1 MTGSKKPDRRFKM
14 KKLMIAGTISFT
26 LLLVLCG
33 ITAAG
38 AQDKGIEGEWQA
50 IFNTP
55 IGAMNC
61 RYTFKVKGKVLTGS
75 VVAEMSGNK
84 SESEIT
90 EGKIDGDKV
99 TFVWV
104 YNNDVQMS
112 STGKLAGDELKLTR
126 QAGTYGTEEAVATRI
141 KRSK

>member
-1 MTGSKKPDRRFKM
+1 M
-14 KKLMIAGTISFT
+14 KKLMIVSTIALT
-26 LLLVLCG
+26 LLLTAG
-33 ITAAG
+33 GFITAG
-38 AQDKGIEGEWQA
+38 AQNAPVKSIAGEWQA
-50 IFNTP
+50 TFNTA

-61 RYTFKVKGKVLTGS
+61 HYTFKVTGKVLTGN
-75 VVAEMSGNK
+75 VVAEMNGNK

-90 EGKIDGDKV
+90 EGKIDGDKI

-141 KRSK
+141 PDGKKK

>member
-1 MTGSKKPDRRFKM
+1 M
-14 KKLMIAGTISFT
+14 KKLMIAGTICFT

-33 ITAAG
+33 TITAG
-38 AQDKGIEGEWQA
+38 AQNAPDKSVAGEWQA
-50 IFNTP
+50 TFNTP

-61 RYTFKVKGKVLTGS
+61 RYTFKVTGKVLTGN

-90 EGKIDGDKV
+90 EGKIDGDKI

-104 YNNDVQMS
+104 YNNDVQML
-112 STGKLAGDELKLTR
+112 STGKLAGNELKLIR
-126 QAGTYGTEEAVATRI
+126 QAGTYGSEEAVAIRI
-141 KRSK
+141 PDSKKK

>member
-1 MTGSKKPDRRFKM
+1 M
-14 KKLMIAGTISFT
+14 KKLMIVWTISFT
-26 LLLVLCG
+26 LVLVLCG
-33 ITAAG
+33 ITTAG
-38 AQDKGIEGEWQA
+38 AQNTPDKSIAGEWQA
-50 IFNTP
+50 TYNTP
-55 IGAMNC
+55 IGEMNC
-61 RYTFKVKGKVLTGS
+61 HYTFKVTGKVLTGS

-90 EGKIDGDKV
+90 EGKIEGDKI

-141 KRSK
+141 KKSK

>member
-1 MTGSKKPDRRFKM
+1 M
-14 KKLMIAGTISFT
+14 KKLMITGSICLAI
-26 LLLVLCG
+26 LMVLCG
-33 ITAAG
+33 VITAG
-38 AQDKGIEGEWQA
+38 AQNAPDKSVAGEWQA
-50 IFNTP
+50 TFNTP

-61 RYTFKVKGKVLTGS
+61 HYTFKVAGNVLTGS

-90 EGKIDGDKV
+90 DGKIDGDKI

-112 STGKLAGDELKLTR
+112 STGKLAGNELKLTR
-126 QAGTYGTEEAVATRI
+126 QAGTYGSEDAVATRI
-141 KRSK
+141 PDSK

>member
-1 MTGSKKPDRRFKM
+1 M
-14 KKLMIAGTISFT
+14 KKLMITGSICLAI
-26 LLLVLCG
+26 LMVLCG
-33 ITAAG
+33 VITAG
-38 AQDKGIEGEWQA
+38 AQNAPDKSVAGEWQA
-50 IFNTP
+50 TFNTP

-61 RYTFKVKGKVLTGS
+61 HYTFKVAGNVLTGS

-90 EGKIDGDKV
+90 GGKIDGDKI

-112 STGKLAGDELKLTR
+112 STGKLAGNELKLTR
-126 QAGTYGTEEAVATRI
+126 QAGTYGSEDAVATRI
-141 KRSK
+141 PDSK

>member
-1 MTGSKKPDRRFKM
+1 M
-14 KKLMIAGTISFT
+14 KRLMIVRTIMVT

-38 AQDKGIEGEWQA
+38 AQEKNFAGEWQA
-50 IFNTP
+50 TFNTP

-61 RYTFKVKGKVLTGS
+61 HYTFKVTGKVLTGS

-90 EGKIDGDKV
+90 EGKIDGDKI

-112 STGKLAGDELKLTR
+112 STGRLEGNELKLTR

-141 KRSK
+141 PDSKK

>member
-1 MTGSKKPDRRFKM
+1 M
-14 KKLMIAGTISFT
+14 KKLMITWTICFT

-33 ITAAG
+33 IITAG
-38 AQDKGIEGEWQA
+38 AQNAPDKSVAGEWQA
-50 IFNTP
+50 TFNTP

-61 RYTFKVKGKVLTGS
+61 HYTFKVTGKVLTGN
-75 VVAEMSGNK
+75 VFAEMSGTK

-90 EGKIDGDKV
+90 EGKIDGDKI

-112 STGKLAGDELKLTR
+112 STGKLVGNELELTR
-126 QAGTYGTEEAVATRI
+126 QAGTYGSEDAVATRI
-141 KRSK
+141 PDSKKQ

>member
-1 MTGSKKPDRRFKM
+1 M
-14 KKLMIAGTISFT
+14 KRLMIAGTISFT

-33 ITAAG
+33 ITSAG
-38 AQDKGIEGEWQA
+38 AQGKGIAGEWQA
-50 IFNTP
+50 TFNTP

-61 RYTFKVKGKVLTGS
+61 HYTFKVTGKVLTGN

-90 EGKIDGDKV
+90 EGKIDGDKI
-99 TFVWV
+99 TFVWI

-112 STGKLAGDELKLTR
+112 STGKLAGEELKLTR

-141 KRSK
+141 PDSKKK

>member
-1 MTGSKKPDRRFKM
+1 M
-14 KKLMIAGTISFT
+14 KKMLVLTGIAFIFIFT
-26 LLLVLCG
+26 LNGVM
-33 ITAAG
+33 TAS
-38 AQDKGIEGEWQA
+38 AQNKSVAGEWQA
-50 IFNTP
+50 TFNTP

-61 RYTFKVKGKVLTGS
+61 HYTFKVAGNVLTGS

-90 EGKIDGDKV
+90 DGKIDGDKI

-112 STGKLAGDELKLTR
+112 STGKLAGNELKLTR
-126 QAGTYGTEEAVATRI
+126 QAGTYGSESAVATRVPD
-141 KRSK
+141 SKKK

>member
-1 MTGSKKPDRRFKM
+1 M
-14 KKLMIAGTISFT
+14 KKLMITGSICLAI
-26 LLLVLCG
+26 LMVLCG
-33 ITAAG
+33 VITAG
-38 AQDKGIEGEWQA
+38 AQNAPDKSVAGEWQA
-50 IFNTP
+50 TFNTP

-61 RYTFKVKGKVLTGS
+61 HYTFKVTGKVLTGS

-90 EGKIDGDKV
+90 DGKIDGDKI

-112 STGKLAGDELKLTR
+112 STGKLAGNELKLTR
-126 QAGTYGTEEAVATRI
+126 QAGTYGSEDAVATRI
-141 KRSK
+141 PDSK

>member
-1 MTGSKKPDRRFKM
+1 M
-14 KKLMIAGTISFT
+14 KKLMIVWTISFT

-38 AQDKGIEGEWQA
+38 AQDKDIAGEWQA
-50 IFNTP
+50 TFNTP

-61 RYTFKVKGKVLTGS
+61 HYTFKVSGDVLTGS
-75 VVAEMSGNK
+75 VIAEMGGNK

-90 EGKIDGDKV
+90 EGKIDGDKI
-99 TFVWV
+99 TFVWI

-126 QAGTYGTEEAVATRI
+126 QAGTYGTEEAVAVRMQD
-141 KRSK
+141 SKKK

>member
-1 MTGSKKPDRRFKM
+1 M
-14 KKLMIAGTISFT
+14 KKLMIVWTISFT
-26 LLLVLCG
+26 LVLVLCG
-33 ITAAG
+33 ITAAV
-38 AQDKGIEGEWQA
+38 AKDKGIEGEWQA
-50 IFNTP
+50 TYNTP
-55 IGAMNC
+55 IGEMNC
-61 RYTFKVKGKVLTGS
+61 HYTFKVSGKVLTGS

-90 EGKIDGDKV
+90 EGKIEGDKI

-126 QAGTYGTEEAVATRI
+126 QAGTYGSEEAVATRI
-141 KRSK
+141 KKSK